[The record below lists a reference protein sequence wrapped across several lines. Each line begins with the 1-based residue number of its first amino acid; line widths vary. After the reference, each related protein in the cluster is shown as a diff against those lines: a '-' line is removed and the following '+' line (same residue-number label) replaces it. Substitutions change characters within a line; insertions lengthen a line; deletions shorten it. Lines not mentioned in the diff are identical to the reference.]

1 MRKNIKKE
9 LIIVLAFSVIAC
21 ESSNLH
27 RFSFDLDR
35 LSRIDSVVEESI
47 KNHEIPGAVGLVI
60 HDGDVV
66 YHKSFGFSDVD
77 LQKPMRPDSIFR
89 IASMTK
95 AITTVGVM
103 ILYEKGEFLLSDPI
117 SDYIP
122 EFKNPMVVTKVDDEG
137 RVTETRSANREIQII
152 DLLTH
157 TAGIGYPFIPSKLSE
172 TYSAAGVVDGI
183 TAGAIL
189 LKDNII
195 NLANQPLLFDPGSA
209 YAYGLNTDVLGYLI
223 EVVSGEPLDVFFRE
237 EIFEP
242 LGMRDTYFYLPKA
255 KEGRLVTLYADKDGS
270 GIKVLKG
277 KTNEGV
283 IYSDGGMQLIPD
295 NPNYPYQGARM
306 MFSGGAGLSSTAFD
320 YGRFLLMLLNDGQL
334 EGHKIISRKSVELMR
349 TSRVDWDND
358 GDTDFGLG
366 FRVIDHLK
374 EYSELSSAG
383 SYAWGGAFYTTFWL
397 DPEENLIGLF
407 LSQVRPVKS
416 DVAAKFNVLV
426 YQALE

>member
-1 MRKNIKKE
+1 MRKNIKKK
-9 LIIVLAFSVIAC
+9 LIIVLTFSVIAC

-27 RFSFDLDR
+27 RSSFDFDR
-35 LSRIDSVVEESI
+35 LSRIDSAVEESI

-77 LQKPMRPDSIFR
+77 SQKPMRPDSIFR

-157 TAGIGYPFIPSKLSE
+157 TAGIGYPFIPSKLSK
-172 TYSAAGVVDGI
+172 TYSAAGVIDGI

-189 LKDNII
+189 LKDNIV

-223 EVVSGEPLDVFFRE
+223 EVISGKPLDVFFRE

-277 KTNEGV
+277 RSNESD
-283 IYSDGGMQLIPD
+283 IYLD

-306 MFSGGAGLSSTAFD
+306 MFSGGAG
-320 YGRFLLMLLNDGQL
+320 
-334 EGHKIISRKSVELMR
+334 
-349 TSRVDWDND
+349 
-358 GDTDFGLG
+358 
-366 FRVIDHLK
+366 
-374 EYSELSSAG
+374 
-383 SYAWGGAFYTTFWL
+383 
-397 DPEENLIGLF
+397 
-407 LSQVRPVKS
+407 
-416 DVAAKFNVLV
+416 
-426 YQALE
+426 